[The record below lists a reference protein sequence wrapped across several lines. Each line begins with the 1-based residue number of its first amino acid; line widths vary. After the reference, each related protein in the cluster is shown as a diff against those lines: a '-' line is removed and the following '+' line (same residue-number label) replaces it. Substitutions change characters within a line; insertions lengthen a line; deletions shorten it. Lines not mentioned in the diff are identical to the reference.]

1 MDTIKIGKEIKELEE
16 AETSW
21 NNIQRLAMLYSVYDH
36 LSDEGTPIYAQVVT
50 DVMPECGIG
59 EFEEACTAKPILPI
73 VDILSE
79 HFAVIKAL
87 HPKEYHA
94 VIDRIKNI
102 S

>member
-1 MDTIKIGKEIKELEE
+1 MDIIKIGKEIEQLEE

-21 NNIQRLAMLYSVYDH
+21 GNLERLAMLYIVHDR
-36 LSDEGTPIYAQVVT
+36 LSGEGTQIYAQVVT

-59 EFEEACTAKPILPI
+59 EFEEACTGKPILPI

-79 HFAVIKAL
+79 HLAVIKAL
-87 HPKEYHA
+87 HPKEYRA
-94 VIDRIKNI
+94 VIERIKDI